1 MDGGSDDDSARPQGR
16 PPRGAREMGRD
27 HLIESTRGAMR
38 VRPRIDIQ
46 RREIAEHA
54 GVTPALV
61 SYYFPDKAL
70 LLEVAAQPVIDA
82 YAADVRLIIRSQTL
96 PNDRL
101 KRLISLFLA
110 FNTEQGFILDHY
122 LEVTYA
128 KRRDSNVAMLTAVKS
143 ELAAFFE
150 ELIALG
156 LVKGDDPEFL
166 PAALWGL
173 CRYVGRRGDGDVFQ
187 IAEDLRGSPKDL
199 AHKVL
204 SIFQT

>member
-1 MDGGSDDDSARPQGR
+1 MNEADESVARPQGR
-16 PPRGAREMGRD
+16 PPRGGREMGRD

-38 VRPRIDIQ
+38 LRPKIDIQ

-82 YAADVRLIIRSQTL
+82 YAADVRLILRSRTSL
-96 PNDRL
+96 EDRL

-122 LEVTYA
+122 LEVSYA
-128 KRRDSNVAMLTAVKS
+128 KRRDSNVAKLTAVKM
-143 ELAAFFE
+143 ELSAFFA
-150 ELIALG
+150 ELITLG
-156 LVKGDDPEFL
+156 LVKGDDPQFL

-173 CRYVGRRGDGDVFQ
+173 CRYVGRRGEADVFQ
-187 IAEDLRGSPKDL
+187 IDDDLRSSPGDL
-199 AHKVL
+199 ARKVTTMI
-204 SIFQT
+204 SA

>member
-1 MDGGSDDDSARPQGR
+1 MNEADESVARPQGR
-16 PPRGAREMGRD
+16 PPRGGREMGRD

-38 VRPRIDIQ
+38 LRPKIDIQ

-82 YAADVRLIIRSQTL
+82 YAADVRLILRSRTSL
-96 PNDRL
+96 EDRL

-122 LEVTYA
+122 LEVSYA
-128 KRRDSNVAMLTAVKS
+128 KRRDSNVAKLTAVKV
-143 ELAAFFE
+143 ELSAFFA
-150 ELIALG
+150 ELITLG
-156 LVKGDDPEFL
+156 LVKGDDPQFL

-173 CRYVGRRGDGDVFQ
+173 CRYVGRRGEADVFQ
-187 IAEDLRGSPKDL
+187 IDDDLRSSPGDL
-199 AHKVL
+199 ARKVMTMI
-204 SIFQT
+204 SA